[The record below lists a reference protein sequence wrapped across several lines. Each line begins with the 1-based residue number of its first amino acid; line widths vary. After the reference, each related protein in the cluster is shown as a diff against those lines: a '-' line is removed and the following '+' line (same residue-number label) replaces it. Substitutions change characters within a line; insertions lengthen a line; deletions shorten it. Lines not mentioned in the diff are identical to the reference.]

1 MDLLC
6 LSSDL
11 VEYAPGPGNFS
22 TCFKLFSFSLRAM
35 EIPELPSLSVEE
47 FWYML
52 GGGCEFNYL

>member
-22 TCFKLFSFSLRAM
+22 TCFKLFSFSLMAM
-35 EIPELPSLSVEE
+35 EIPELPNLSVEQ
-47 FWYML
+47 FW
-52 GGGCEFNYL
+52 